1 MHVSSPAPAE
11 SIAGYVERILVIEN
25 AVVTNQ
31 FALPL
36 FANGTPTLLF
46 LTAKASIGGKP
57 TNYLTLFGQ
66 TVFPETLTIKEDF
79 TLIAYF
85 FKPFTLFSLFGVS
98 AGELTNYPIDLNLL
112 SYAQANELKE
122 ELLNAVSTTEM
133 MTLLDTY
140 ILQLIT
146 KTRTESEV
154 LRFAT
159 SVISANPSKE
169 QLSAIQKEL
178 SITERT
184 FERMFEKNIGIP
196 PNLFRRICQ
205 FNAAFQQLNSR
216 RFDKLSDIAFGNGY
230 ADQSHFIRVFKEF
243 THSTPKK
250 YLKPGNA
257 PEE

>member
-1 MHVSSPAPAE
+1 MNVTSPAPAE
-11 SIAGYVERILVIEN
+11 CIAGYVERILVIDN
-25 AVVTNQ
+25 AAVTSQ

-46 LTAKASIGGKP
+46 LTTKAAIGAKA

-66 TVFPETLTIKEDF
+66 TVFPETLMIKEDF

-85 FKPFTLFSLFGVS
+85 FKPFTLYSLFGVS
-98 AGELTNYPIDLNLL
+98 ASELTDYPIDLDLL

-122 ELLNAVSTTEM
+122 KLLNATGTEEM
-133 MTLLDTY
+133 ITLLDAY
-140 ILQLIT
+140 ILSLVT
-146 KTRTESEV
+146 KTKAENEV

-159 SVISANPSKE
+159 SIISANPSRE
-169 QLSAIQKEL
+169 RLSAIQKEL
-178 SITERT
+178 FITERT

-205 FNAAFQQLNSR
+205 FNAAFQQLNNR
-216 RFDKLSDIAFGNGY
+216 QFDKLSDIAFGNGY

-243 THSTPKK
+243 TRSTPKE
-250 YLKPGNA
+250 YLKLGQP
-257 PEE
+257 PEA